1 MKVTVETKKG
11 LEKNLKVFVDKN
23 TINKELD
30 VKYDQL
36 KNDVVL
42 KGFRPGKVPK
52 DLIKRQFGKAIYGE
66 VIDKILKETTTKALD
81 EKKIKAFFITNKVKC
96 NLYNLIFF
104 GWIRLI
110 KFNLREEIMKKIISL
125 MFAAFLVFGF
135 ISKANAKTLKCQTV
149 LNTKA
154 DEVKMLKD
162 FTDTVTALTD
172 GSLKFEILPAGAVVG
187 VKETLDAVDKGL
199 IDCGFAWTHYW
210 SGDHPAAMLFGSPVA
225 GGGVG
230 IDNLAFLSW
239 FQYGGGKELYD
250 RLWKEMGRD
259 IKGFMLQ
266 PVGPEALGW
275 FPKPIKD
282 MADFRKYKFR
292 TPPGIP
298 GQTYKDI
305 GIASVA
311 MGGGDI
317 LPALEA
323 GTIDAAEWCCPKPD
337 LTFGFQKVLKHYYLQ
352 GLHQVVVNADFY
364 ITGKTYKAMTAHEKK
379 SLEVAANAS
388 LAKSLSYRIYE
399 NGKALQELTTKHGV
413 ILEDTPSD
421 YFKEY
426 MAAAKATLN
435 KNAEQNKFFKE
446 VYDSMK
452 EFADVAVPFWSGAQ
466 MSNAKLGM
474 AHAATLK

>member
-1 MKVTVETKKG
+1 MWTDRVTKLT
-11 LEKNLKVFVDKN
+11 
-23 TINKELD
+23 
-30 VKYDQL
+30 
-36 KNDVVL
+36 
-42 KGFRPGKVPK
+42 R
-52 DLIKRQFGKAIYGE
+52 GE
-66 VIDKILKETTTKALD
+66 
-81 EKKIKAFFITNKVKC
+81 
-96 NLYNLIFF
+96 
-104 GWIRLI
+104 
-110 KFNLREEIMKKIISL
+110 
-125 MFAAFLVFGF
+125 
-135 ISKANAKTLKCQTV
+135 
-149 LNTKA
+149 
-154 DEVKMLKD
+154 
-162 FTDTVTALTD
+162 
-172 GSLKFEILPAGAVVG
+172 LKFELLSKGEVVG
-187 VKETLDAVDKGL
+187 MKETLEAVDKGL
-199 IDCGFAWTHYW
+199 VDGGAAWTHYW
-210 SGDHPAAMLFGSPVA
+210 SNYHPAAMLFGSPVA
-225 GGGVG
+225 GGGIG
-230 IDNLAFLSW
+230 LSTKSWLAWYFDN
-239 FQYGGGKELYD
+239 GGKELYD
-250 RLWKEMGRD
+250 RLWNEMGMNV
-259 IKGFMLQ
+259 KGFVMASS
-266 PVGPEALGW
+266 GPEALGW
-275 FPKPIKD
+275 FKEPITSMD
-282 MADFRKYKFR
+282 DFRKYRFR

-364 ITGKTYKAMTAHEKK
+364 ITGKTYNAMTAHEKK

-413 ILEDTPSD
+413 KLEDTPSD
-421 YFKEY
+421 YFVEY

-435 KNAEQNKFFKE
+435 KNAEKNAFFKK